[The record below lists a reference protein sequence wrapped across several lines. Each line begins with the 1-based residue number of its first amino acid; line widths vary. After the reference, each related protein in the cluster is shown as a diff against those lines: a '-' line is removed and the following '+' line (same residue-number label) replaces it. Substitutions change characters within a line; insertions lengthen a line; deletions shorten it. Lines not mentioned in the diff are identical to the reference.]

1 MHIFSVFASVLV
13 LTVLSVHALAESQ
26 PFCERVAKDFAH
38 ANAAD
43 VDKWLADY
51 RSAFETC
58 MAQNKAAINAD
69 TPVEK
74 PVVKSAR
81 KSARKVVIA
90 PARTTDM
97 ISGKRSTLL
106 RVPGSIEWNN
116 YCAAK
121 HASFNRL
128 TGFYRSKNGKER
140 RCIDTLN

>member
-1 MHIFSVFASVLV
+1 MHIVSVFASVLV
-13 LTVLSVHALAESQ
+13 LTVLSVHAFAESQ
-26 PFCERVAKDFAH
+26 PFCEHVAKDFAH

-43 VDKWLADY
+43 VDQWLAAY

-58 MAQNKAAINAD
+58 MAQNKAAINAV

-74 PVVKSAR
+74 PLVKAAR
-81 KSARKVVIA
+81 KSVRKVVIA

-97 ISGKRSTLL
+97 ISGKRSTIL

-121 HASFNRL
+121 YASFNRL
-128 TGFYRSKNGKER
+128 TGFYKSKNGKER
-140 RCIDTLN
+140 RCVDTLN